1 MKRHSKAKLKGTVL
15 FTVISVMSLLII
27 FLTSTLVLATSA
39 SNRSH
44 KNYSVSQAEY
54 TARAAIDSFS
64 QAMARNVAVAKSVV
78 DLNESNKL
86 ITPDVVINDA
96 QMGQVGYY
104 DNTGSW
110 QDNKIKVEYVDDTYI
125 YSENK
130 WVAQQVL
137 KIVATAKVG
146 GEESTVTAYMRKKAP
161 DEPKPLSI
169 KGFQTLG
176 SGGYTTTSGY
186 VSGAISM
193 GITDNP
199 ANKTYKLSNA
209 SEYNTDMFF
218 VNGNLEV
225 AGSDIRIDAT
235 KVASASVIMGDL
247 SMQSSFLIDVNYP
260 YATRDNANAGT
271 PWEYELTQK
280 DVPYIYVEGSIKPG
294 AATNPFK
301 VQTTGIDTATS
312 KSTNAPY
319 NIFCGHFDPD
329 NGANGVSIEGDVY
342 IMGNKT
348 GAKGKSYF
356 GRKNQNMTSLYAWT
370 NSVLNKTNTQFYSNG
385 GNLYSKDNLQ
395 VENAKIKGDVRV
407 DGDFFLGDG
416 VTIEGNLV
424 VSGKIKKTDGSDFN
438 FSAPSDKSML
448 VSSIKG
454 NIYNG
459 TTPVVLE
466 GIDSGYHSRT
476 NIYNEANNVK
486 PGYVR
491 VKNFEYPN
499 VAVENNTI
507 ETIKYENQKY
517 DNVQYQN
524 YIFDTQVTGIT
535 EFINEKASEYEEIY
549 VSVSGKWT
557 PEFGY
562 QEIVCGGQY
571 DGVSIYD
578 EKGNARNIEDFKHG
592 NIYKIEERYFSYI
605 PYINSISTSDD
616 DKYISYPKSYQV
628 TYPDGTTG
636 NEYANGYTVYKAD
649 KNGQPTNIDAQGK
662 LSIIYEV
669 DKDGNPTDKETEN
682 PTVTYLVDKDGN
694 PTDTQTENPFVIYE
708 VDAYGNPTDVITDRD
723 FLYVKTNPDGSSAYE
738 IVNDAYTYYV
748 PDSSG
753 SAKYEIEN
761 GKKIYKSTSER
772 SFRFKADINGM
783 PTDVLLT
790 NEEDKDKEYTYYDST
805 GAEVINEA
813 EAISSNPYY
822 TKWYKPSEVTPDEV
836 SYYNVDP
843 DAPPAEASPIFDD
856 DGNYTPQYQ
865 SWIGS
870 HAVPLSS
877 VTKATQ
883 VFKYADY
890 SGGAYPE
897 SMTREAIRGESED
910 GKYKIV
916 STLEDI
922 KASIGCSESNSF
934 DANAYYKE
942 VPNVSIV
949 GGKYQGFDYVTVSG
963 NHTYDINRNTVI
975 QTGETS
981 NGPVVIN
988 INPGGNTLWIVLDN
1002 CNFGNNKH
1010 RFIVGGNGI
1019 VNFLVKGTL
1028 SFDGSSPSGIF
1039 TKTVWDQISSG
1050 GKVIIRED
1058 DKLNINYYGAEGSHF
1073 DIRNQTVLCG
1083 IAKCPYSTINIG
1095 SQGCQKN
1102 FTYIDKTGKV
1112 IEFNNSNSIEAR
1124 RKGANWIGNALF
1136 KEMGSSANNFRLL
1149 YTGSSDDGDDDISN
1163 ATLDTT
1169 WTVMYY
1175 DVY

>member
-104 DNTGSW
+104 DNTGNW
-110 QDNKIKVEYVDDTYI
+110 QDNKIKVEYVNDTYI

-137 KIVATAKVG
+137 KIVSTAKVG

-193 GITDNP
+193 GITDSP
-199 ANKTYKLSNA
+199 ANNTYKLSNA

-218 VNGNLEV
+218 VNGNLDV

-235 KVASASVIMGDL
+235 KTEAASVIMGDL
-247 SMQSSFLIDVNYP
+247 SMQNSFLIDVNYP
-260 YATRDNANAGT
+260 YATRENASAGT

-280 DVPYIYVEGSIKPG
+280 DIPYLYVDGSIKPG
-294 AATNPFK
+294 AATDPFK
-301 VQTTGIDTATS
+301 VQTTGIDTATA

-329 NGANGVSIEGDVY
+329 NGANGVSIEGDLY

-356 GRKNQNMTSLYAWT
+356 GRKDQGMTSLYAWT

-395 VENAKIKGDVRV
+395 IENAKIKGDVRV

-424 VSGKIKKTDGSDFN
+424 VSGKIKKTDGTDFN
-438 FSAPSDKSML
+438 FSNPSDKSKL
-448 VSSIKG
+448 VSSVKG

-459 TTPVVLE
+459 ATPVVLE
-466 GIDSGYHSRT
+466 GIDSGYHSRS

-499 VAVENNTI
+499 FAKMNAVYERI
-507 ETIKYENQKY
+507 AIK
-517 DNVQYQN
+517 NVQYAN
-524 YIFDTQVTGIT
+524 YVDDVQAVGIEKDDNQRYNEPDFQMIEYKQTAWYPET
-535 EFINEKASEYEEIY
+535 EFTDSYGNKYSEYDTISYIDTEGNEVTKTINEIDCYHWGTRVLYSARGNLYGFEPFIESRTDEITSKEHSY
-549 VSVSGKWT
+549 YLIKTDGSFIATPDGNVTIYQADINGNKSDKVTDSFSV
-557 PEFGY
+557 
-562 QEIVCGGQY
+562 
-571 DGVSIYD
+571 
-578 EKGNARNIEDFKHG
+578 
-592 NIYKIEERYFSYI
+592 IYKSDVDGNPIDEVTTEEY
-605 PYINSISTSDD
+605 
-616 DKYISYPKSYQV
+616 
-628 TYPDGTTG
+628 TY
-636 NEYANGYTVYKAD
+636 YK
-649 KNGQPTNIDAQGK
+649 P
-662 LSIIYEV
+662 
-669 DKDGNPTDKETEN
+669 DKDGNITPEETSEKIFIYRVDENDNVTDDIVSEDI
-682 PTVTYLVDKDGN
+682 TYYAPDKDGN
-694 PTDTQTENPFVIYE
+694 IT
-708 VDAYGNPTDVITDRD
+708 GNI
-723 FLYVKTNPDGSSAYE
+723 
-738 IVNDAYTYYV
+738 
-748 PDSSG
+748 
-753 SAKYEIEN
+753 
-761 GKKIYKSTSER
+761 TSER
-772 SFRFKADINGM
+772 SFRFKADRYGM
-783 PTDVLLT
+783 PTDVST
-790 NEEDKDKEYTYYDST
+790 DKEYTYYDNA
-805 GAEVINEA
+805 GNEVINEA
-813 EAISSNPYY
+813 DAISSSPYY
-822 TKWYKPSEVTPDEV
+822 TKWYKPLEVTPDEI
-836 SYYNVDP
+836 SYYDVDP
-843 DAPPAEASPIFDD
+843 DAPPAGASPMFDGSGD
-856 DGNYTPQYQ
+856 YTPQYQ
-865 SWIGS
+865 SWIES

-883 VFKYADY
+883 VLKYADY
-890 SGGAYPE
+890 DGGAYPE

-922 KASIGCSESNSF
+922 KESIGCSGSNSF
-934 DANAYYKE
+934 DANTYYKE

-949 GGKYQGFDYVTVSG
+949 GGKYQGFDYLTVSG
-963 NHTYDINRNTVI
+963 NHTYDISKNTVI
-975 QTGETS
+975 KTGETS

-1002 CNFGNNKH
+1002 CSFGASSH
-1010 RFIVGGNGI
+1010 RFVVSGNGI
-1019 VNFLVKGTL
+1019 VNFLVKGTFT
-1028 SFDGSSPSGIF
+1028 FDGNSPSGIF
-1039 TKTVWDQISSG
+1039 TKTVWDQINSG

-1073 DIRNQTVLCG
+1073 DIKNQTVLCG

-1095 SQGCQKN
+1095 SQGCQKD

-1112 IEFNNSNSIEAR
+1112 IEFSNSNPIEAR

-1149 YTGSSDDGDDDISN
+1149 YTGSSDDGDDDINN